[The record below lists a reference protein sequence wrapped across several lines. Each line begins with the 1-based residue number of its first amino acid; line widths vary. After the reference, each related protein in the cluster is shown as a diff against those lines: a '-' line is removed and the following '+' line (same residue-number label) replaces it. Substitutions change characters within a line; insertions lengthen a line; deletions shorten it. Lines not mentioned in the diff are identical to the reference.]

1 MRSTAFRCRLSFC
14 RIVVS
19 FQPMPTETNPYAAP
33 RADVNA
39 GAGGQHIA
47 SGAYWRSGP
56 ILMTRH
62 AAVLPARCVKCN
74 AALESPLKKQR
85 FYWHHQAWFALVLL
99 NAIIYIVVALIVRRH
114 ADVTYGLCSI
124 HRRRRRRNILL
135 AVCAILLSLALLFV
149 GIANSLPALI
159 TSALL
164 VFLMSIVIAIVK
176 GRTLLPVSIDKS
188 GARLKGCGEAFLAS
202 LPTS

>member
-1 MRSTAFRCRLSFC
+1 MLTDS
-14 RIVVS
+14 
-19 FQPMPTETNPYAAP
+19 NPYAAP

-39 GAGGQHIA
+39 GAGGQYA
-47 SGAYWRSGP
+47 VPGAFWRSGP

-74 AALESPLKKQR
+74 AELQEPLKKQR

-99 NAIIYIVVALIVRRH
+99 NAIIYIVVAIMVRRH
-114 ADVTYGLCSI
+114 ADVSYGLCAL
-124 HRRRRRRNILL
+124 HRQRRKRGILL
-135 AVCAILLSLALLFV
+135 AVGAVLLSLALLFV

-159 TSALL
+159 LSALL

-176 GRTLLPVSIDKS
+176 GRTLLPVRIDKS